1 MPNLKSVLK
10 KVTDVITVF
19 FAAVGVLFTAFF
31 MVKNGRKKCT
41 ETAVKDDEIKAK
53 ADEAALKKEKEIE
66 EKSGSDLI
74 LESDDPAAH
83 MERIEREQNDF
94 RERVRNR
101 LNQNIPG

>member
-1 MPNLKSVLK
+1 MPSLKSVLK
-10 KVTDVITVF
+10 KIADGITLF
-19 FAAVGVLFTAFF
+19 FAAAGVLFTAFF
-31 MVKNGRKKCT
+31 IAKNRRKTPDKTVVKDS
-41 ETAVKDDEIKAK
+41 ETAAK
-53 ADEAALKKEKEIE
+53 AEEAAIKKEKEIE

-83 MERIEREQNDF
+83 MERIEREQDNF